1 MITITRRSPLTGKTN
16 TMSLDISEGSLLA
29 WKGGMLIQDAM
40 PNLMTLTE
48 QELTCIRTIILDA
61 IEGSGFD
68 VPDYAD
74 VALMQHFLS
83 RATVYQKIVEELK
96 V

>member
-40 PNLMTLTE
+40 PNLSADEREFVMTGITPYE
-48 QELTCIRTIILDA
+48 W
-61 IEGSGFD
+61 
-68 VPDYAD
+68 
-74 VALMQHFLS
+74 
-83 RATVYQKIVEELK
+83 EEYI
-96 V
+96 

>member
-40 PNLMTLTE
+40 PNLSADAREFVMTGITPYE
-48 QELTCIRTIILDA
+48 W
-61 IEGSGFD
+61 
-68 VPDYAD
+68 
-74 VALMQHFLS
+74 
-83 RATVYQKIVEELK
+83 EEYI
-96 V
+96 